1 MPDNQ
6 KIIDLI
12 KQSDS
17 KFSKSQK
24 RIAEYITNHYDSAAF
39 MTAAKLGSV
48 VDVSESTVVRFAS
61 ELGYE
66 GYPEF
71 QKALR
76 ELIKNKLTPVQRM
89 EITSSKLGD
98 EDILKKVVQSD
109 IDKLKQTLDTVCTK
123 SFESAVDALAN
134 AETVYILGARTCFSL
149 ASFLE
154 VYLNMI
160 LDNVKIITANSASDV
175 FEQMHRINEN
185 DVLIAMSYPRYSQR
199 TFNGV
204 QYASEKGARI
214 IAITDSKASP
224 IVAYA
229 ESSLIAECDLANFV
243 DSLVAPLSL
252 INALIVALV
261 MRNKKKSVEAFESL
275 EHVWDKYHAYRNPE
289 ENIKLFQTEE

>member
-24 RIAEYITNHYDSAAF
+24 RIAEYITNHYDSASF
-39 MTAAKLGSV
+39 MTAAKLASV
-48 VDVSESTVVRFAS
+48 VNVSESTVVRFAS

-98 EDILKKVVQSD
+98 GDLLKKVVQSD
-109 IDKLKQTLDTVCTK
+109 IDKLKQTLDTV
-123 SFESAVDALAN
+123 SPVDFEKAVDALAN
-134 AETVYILGARTCFSL
+134 ASTVYILGARTCFSL
-149 ASFLE
+149 ASFIE

-175 FEQMHRINEN
+175 FEQMHRIGSN
-185 DVLIAMSYPRYSQR
+185 DVLIAISYPRYSQR

-204 QYASEKGARI
+204 QFASEKGAHI
-214 IAITDSKASP
+214 IAITDSSASP
-224 IVAYA
+224 IVNYA
-229 ESSLIAECDLANFV
+229 EVSLIAECDLANFV

-261 MRNKKKSVEAFESL
+261 MRNKDKSIEAFESL

-289 ENIKLFQTEE
+289 DSIKTNRTED

>member
-1 MPDNQ
+1 MSDRQ
-6 KIIDLI
+6 MIIELI

-24 RIAEYITNHYDSAAF
+24 KLAEYITNHYDRAAF
-39 MTAAKLGSV
+39 MTAAKLGSLV
-48 VDVSESTVVRFAS
+48 NVSESTVVRFAS
-61 ELGYE
+61 DLGYE

-76 ELIKNKLTPVQRM
+76 ELIKNKLTPIQRM

-98 EDILKKVVQSD
+98 EDIFKKVVQSD
-109 IDKLKQTLDTVCTK
+109 IEKLKQTLDKVDGK
-123 SFESAVDALAN
+123 NFEKAVDALAN
-134 AETVYILGARTCFSL
+134 AKTVYILGARTCFSI

-154 VYLNMI
+154 VYLNML

-175 FEQMHRINEN
+175 FEQMYRINN
-185 DVLIAMSYPRYSQR
+185 HDVLIAISYPRYSQR

-204 QYASEKGARI
+204 QFASERGARI
-214 IAITDSKASP
+214 IAITDSEASP
-224 IVAYA
+224 IVPYA
-229 ESSLIAECDLANFV
+229 ESPLIAECDLANFV

-261 MRNKKKSVEAFESL
+261 MRNKEKAVQAFESL
-275 EHVWDKYHAYRNPE
+275 ENVWDKYHAYRNPE
-289 ENIKLFQTEE
+289 DSIKTEE

>member
-1 MPDNQ
+1 MSEKQ
-6 KIIDLI
+6 MIIDLI

-48 VDVSESTVVRFAS
+48 VSVSESTVVRFAS
-61 ELGYE
+61 DLGYE

-98 EDILKKVVQSD
+98 KDILKKVVQSD
-109 IDKLKQTLDTVCTK
+109 IEKLRQTLDTVSSK
-123 SFESAVDALAN
+123 DFENAVN
-134 AETVYILGARTCFSL
+134 AITGAKNVYILGARTCFSL

-154 VYLNMI
+154 VYLNM
-160 LDNVKIITANSASDV
+160 LLNNVKIVAHNSSSDV
-175 FEQMHRINEN
+175 FEQMFRINPD
-185 DVLIAMSYPRYSQR
+185 DVLIAISYPRYSRR
-199 TFNGV
+199 TLNGV
-204 QYASEKGARI
+204 KFAFERGAKI
-214 IAITDSKASP
+214 VAITDSEASP
-224 IVAYA
+224 IVDYA
-229 ESSLIAECDLANFV
+229 TCSLIAGCDLGNFV

-252 INALIVALV
+252 INSLIVAIVL
-261 MRNKKKSVEAFESL
+261 RNKEHAVSVFDSL
-275 EHVWDKYHAYRNPE
+275 EDVWDKYQAYGNAEDSFKSE
-289 ENIKLFQTEE
+289 E

>member
-1 MPDNQ
+1 MSDN
-6 KIIDLI
+6 KKMLDLI
-12 KQSDS
+12 KNSYS

-24 RIAEYITNHYDSAAF
+24 RIAEYITSHPDRAAF

-48 VDVSESTVVRFAS
+48 VDVSESTVVRFAT

-71 QKALR
+71 LKALR
-76 ELIKNKLTPVQRM
+76 EVIKNKLTPVQRM

-98 EDILKKVVQSD
+98 EDVLKKVIQSD
-109 IDKLKQTLDTVCTK
+109 IDKLKLTLDIVDTK
-123 SFESAVDALAN
+123 YFENAVNALAN
-134 AETVYILGARTCFSL
+134 AKTVYILGARTCFSL

-154 VYLNMI
+154 VYLNML

-175 FEQMHRINEN
+175 FEQMYRINSD
-185 DVLIAMSYPRYSQR
+185 DVLIAISYPRYSQR

-204 QYASEKGARI
+204 QYASEKGAHI
-214 IAITDSKASP
+214 IAITDSQASP
-224 IVAYA
+224 IVPYA
-229 ESSLIAECDLANFV
+229 VSPLIAECDLANFV

-261 MRNKKKSVEAFESL
+261 MRNKEKAVTAFETL
-275 EHVWDKYHAYRNPE
+275 EDVWNKYHAYRNPE
-289 ENIKLFQTEE
+289 ENNKTEE

>member
-1 MPDNQ
+1 MPDKE

-24 RIAEYITNHYDSAAF
+24 RISEYITNHYDTAAF
-39 MTAAKLGSV
+39 MTASKLANV

-71 QKALR
+71 QKALL
-76 ELIKNKLTPVQRM
+76 ELVKNRLTPVQRM

-109 IDKLKQTLDTVCTK
+109 IDKLRQSIATVSGK
-123 SFESAVDALAN
+123 DFEFAVNSLAN
-134 AETVYILGARTCFSL
+134 AKTVYILGARTCFSL

-154 VYLNMI
+154 VYLNML

-175 FEQMHRINEN
+175 FEQMHRICSD
-185 DVLIAMSYPRYSQR
+185 DVLVAISYPRYSQR
-199 TFNGV
+199 TLNGV
-204 QYASEKGARI
+204 KFAHERDAEI
-214 IAITDSKASP
+214 IAITDSVASP
-224 IVAYA
+224 IVKYA
-229 ESSLIAECDLANFV
+229 KASLIAECDLANFV

-261 MRNKKKSVEAFESL
+261 MRNKEKAASAFESL
-275 EHVWDKYHAYRNPE
+275 ENVWDKHNAYQNLE
-289 ENIKLFQTEE
+289 FDVKTEE